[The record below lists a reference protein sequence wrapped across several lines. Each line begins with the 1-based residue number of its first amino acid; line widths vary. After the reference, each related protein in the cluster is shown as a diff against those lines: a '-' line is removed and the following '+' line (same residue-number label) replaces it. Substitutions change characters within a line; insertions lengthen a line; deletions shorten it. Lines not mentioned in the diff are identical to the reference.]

1 MGKRGM
7 PSFVNSKRTKYKIG
21 DTLGKGAFGIVKL
34 ATDVSTGE
42 TYAAKAIDL
51 NIVERDHLEAYV
63 EREGA
68 MSRRLNHPH
77 IIKLVEIVELK
88 DWCLRFY
95 IMELAPNGEL
105 FDQIV
110 AVNKFPEQTA
120 RRYFRQLMAAVRY
133 CHNQGV
139 CHRDLKA
146 ENLLLS
152 KDNTLKICDFG
163 LCGQETTYD
172 SVAGSL
178 DYQAPEILRHMRYE
192 GKPADVWACGVI
204 LSFML
209 SGYLPFQEANQQ
221 MTEKKILAKPPDVT
235 MHDDVSP
242 GARDLIMQCLTRD
255 PQSRI
260 SATGIISHPWFRE
273 GLDVKLCNELKL
285 PLSCLASDDDCQAP
299 LSPLSPVLPRQ
310 LTGTDSDIENER
322 FNGVD
327 KSLLRKLRV
336 AFDAIDVNH
345 SGSIQEDE
353 LRDILI
359 KLNSAGGQTWIPSDH
374 DVHTLRAFFSKDE
387 DITFED
393 FVVGFV
399 EKKVETS
406 CTLGQR
412 LRLQD
417 LLGVIGGFDVGSLG
431 NEYVTS
437 LRSAFNHIDEDKSG
451 VIHRDELSNL
461 LERAN
466 IIVSDAEKD
475 QLFGYMDSGKQ
486 DFITFEEFAAA
497 WVAHES
503 TQPNSPVEG
512 GISRTMSRI
521 RKCSELI
528 DLAEIDEAHK
538 VLSKASLGITMKGSR
553 EDIFTLALDTFNSIQ
568 HVTCAPSNQSLSKLG
583 LQVRYQIDGKTLC
596 EARVLILRAMTGYST
611 ISTRRCTGGTVS
623 FHKIYKN
630 FSSIIETTSEYV
642 AAKNELEEEGEVQY
656 L

>member
-1 MGKRGM
+1 MGKKGM
-7 PSFVNSKRTKYKIG
+7 PSFVTSKRTKYKIG

-42 TYAAKAIDL
+42 RYAAKAIDL

-77 IIKLVEIVELK
+77 IIKLVEIVEQK

-120 RRYFRQLMAAVRY
+120 RRYFRQMLSAVRY
-133 CHNQGV
+133 CHNQGI

-152 KDNTLKICDFG
+152 RDNTLKVCDFG
-163 LCGQETTYD
+163 LCGQEATYD

-178 DYQAPEILRHMRYE
+178 DYQAPEILRHQRYE
-192 GKPADVWACGVI
+192 GKPADIWACGVI

-209 SGYLPFQEANQQ
+209 SGYLPFQEPNQQ
-221 MTEKKILAKPPDVT
+221 MTEKKILMNPPNAS
-235 MHDDVSP
+235 MHDDISP
-242 GARDLIMQCLTRD
+242 SAKELILRCFTRD

-260 SATGIISHPWFRE
+260 SADEIINHPWFKE
-273 GLDVKLCNELKL
+273 GLDVKLCNSLKL
-285 PLSCLASDDDCQAP
+285 PLSCLASDEEEGVP

-310 LTGTDSDIENER
+310 FTATDSDTENER
-322 FNGVD
+322 FTGVD
-327 KSLLRKLRV
+327 KLLLRQLRV
-336 AFDAIDVNH
+336 AFDAIDVNR

-353 LRDILI
+353 LRDVLI
-359 KLNSAGGQTWIPSDH
+359 KLNSAGGETWIPSDD
-374 DVHTLRAFFSKDE
+374 DVSTLRTFFSKDE

-399 EKKVETS
+399 EKKVETT

-412 LRLQD
+412 LCLRD

-431 NEYVTS
+431 NEYVTT
-437 LRSAFNHIDEDKSG
+437 LRTAFNHIDEDKSG

-461 LERAN
+461 LLRADIN
-466 IIVSDAEKD
+466 ISDTEKD
-475 QLFGYMDSGKQ
+475 QLFGYMDAGKQ

-497 WVAHES
+497 WVTRES
-503 TQPNSPVEG
+503 SYNNSPVEG

-528 DLAEIDEAHK
+528 SLAEIDEAHL
-538 VLSKASLGITMKGSR
+538 VLSQASLGITMKGSR
-553 EDIFTLALDTFNSIQ
+553 DEIFKKTLNTFNNIPNVSC
-568 HVTCAPSNQSLSKLG
+568 VPANQPLTNFS
-583 LQVRYQIDGKTLC
+583 LQVRYQVDGKILC
-596 EARVLILRAMTGYST
+596 EASVLILRALSGYST
-611 ISTRRCTGGTVS
+611 YVLFFIVEVYS
-623 FHKIYKN
+623 FSYL
-630 FSSIIETTSEYV
+630 II
-642 AAKNELEEEGEVQY
+642 
-656 L
+656 